1 MEALNALGCETAP
14 TAFGGKLRMVLP
26 PGFELRE
33 IYRLAAERDLQLRRL
48 NYRLDTLEE
57 IFLRAME
64 N

>member
-1 MEALNALGCETAP
+1 LTALGCETAP
-14 TAFGGKLRMVLP
+14 GGFAGKLRMVLP

-48 NYRLDTLEE
+48 NYKLDTLEE

>member
-1 MEALNALGCETAP
+1 
-14 TAFGGKLRMVLP
+14 MVLP

-33 IYRLAAERDLQLRRL
+33 IYRLAEERDLQLRRL